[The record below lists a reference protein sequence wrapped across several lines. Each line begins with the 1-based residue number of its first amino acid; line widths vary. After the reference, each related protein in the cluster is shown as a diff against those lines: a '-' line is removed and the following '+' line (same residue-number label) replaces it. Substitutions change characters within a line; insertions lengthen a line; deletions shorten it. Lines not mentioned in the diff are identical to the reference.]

1 MMKPPASRYDLCCLL
16 FLAILLFPRLR
27 TAYDRLVEKE
37 VFTLPSFTT
46 VGGHVLKDVRFG
58 YEMYG
63 HLNAAKD
70 NAILILPY
78 FSGTGHAAG
87 KFAATDQSPG
97 YWDSIIGSG
106 KPLDT
111 DRYCII
117 AGDGLINQTIKDG
130 HTVTTGPASIE
141 PVTGQPYGMG

>member
-1 MMKPPASRYDLCCLL
+1 MKPPASPYNVRCLL
-16 FLAILLFPRLR
+16 FLAILLCSRLAA
-27 TAYDRLVEKE
+27 AYDKPVEKQ
-37 VFTLPSFTT
+37 VFTLPTFTT
-46 VGGHVLKDVRFG
+46 VGGELLRDVRFG

-63 HLNAAKD
+63 SLNAAKD

-87 KFAATDQSPG
+87 KFAESDQLPG

-111 DRYCII
+111 DQYCNRWRWL
-117 AGDGLINQTIKDG
+117 D
-130 HTVTTGPASIE
+130 
-141 PVTGQPYGMG
+141 